1 MVTPIQHHD
10 WLALIEISGP
20 FLAVPVLKEAFPQGL
35 EELDGTKRKRFRQAY
50 EEWREALETDDPQFD
65 ELHAAWIDEVL
76 ARGLELDEDDKG
88 DVLKRADWCAANLS
102 AAMPEHGAML
112 APDLAVIDEQRGS
125 KPLMLIHTYGQDV
138 DLDAALRLD
147 GWAATPADRMVQL
160 CRATGCRLGLVTN
173 GERWMLVDA
182 PVGAVT
188 TFASW
193 YARIWSQE
201 PITLQAF
208 VHLLGVR
215 RFFVDEAEQLP
226 ALFDRSLKY
235 QDEVTDALG
244 EQVRRAVEVLIQSLD
259 KADQDRDRELLRDV
273 KEPELY
279 EAALT
284 VMMRLVFLLSAEERG
299 LLLLGDERYEANYAL
314 STLRMQLRKESEE
327 ILERRWDAWS
337 RLLAIFR
344 AVFGGIEHEN
354 LRLPALGGSLFDPDR
369 FPFLEGRAKGSNW
382 RTDTA
387 KPLPIDNR
395 TVLLLLEAIQQFE
408 GRTLSYRAL
417 DVEQIGYV
425 YEGLLERTVKRTAEV
440 TLELDGTKNAKAPWV
455 KLTDLESARLDGA
468 QRLAELLQER
478 SGSSASRVRN
488 DLAKPVDDT
497 LVDRLLAACHGDTSL
512 RNRIKPFAHL
522 VRTDPWGYPL
532 VYSAGAFIVT
542 TGSDRRETGTHY
554 TPKSL
559 TEAII
564 TETLTPIAYVGP
576 VEGTPREQWVL
587 KSLAEL
593 LDLKICDP
601 AMGSGA
607 FLVQACRWLADRLV
621 EAWSLAEGSGKTVS
635 VDGEVLDSPGTK
647 ELLPRDTE
655 ARTVI
660 ARRLIAERCLYG
672 VDLNPL
678 AVELAKL
685 SIWLVT
691 LAKGRP
697 FGFLDH
703 NLRCGDSLLGIHRL
717 DQLTELSM
725 TPTGK
730 GQQRLFG
737 QNIERAVLEAIE
749 LRQRL
754 RKKPIRDIHDVEA
767 MATLDANARQKLE
780 VPEHIAD
787 AFIGEVFAMG
797 GNGAGLEDGLASLT
811 IQAGQ
816 AVEGDRNALAL
827 MHRRSVASL
836 STDLPADKHSRRPFH
851 WPLEFP
857 EVFARDRAG
866 FDVLVGN
873 PPFKRGK
880 DLSGIFG
887 STYREWLVQQ
897 VASNRRGS
905 ADLVV
910 YFFLRA
916 NQILRESGCFGL
928 LATNT
933 IAEGDTRQVGLE
945 PLLAAGNCIYQAHPN
960 EPWPGAAAV
969 MVSRVHMHKG
979 QWNGPVRLGS
989 ADVPI
994 ISAFLSAINDWSP
1007 KPLAENSGRSYQ
1019 GSNILGLGF
1028 TMSEHDARALIE
1040 QDKRLEDVLFPYMI
1054 GEDLTSSPQQRASRW
1069 VINFWDW
1076 PLDRSASGRWEG
1088 ASEEARAKWL
1098 KELRVPRDFPC
1109 KVAADFPDLLS
1120 IVEETVKPER
1130 AEKKRKQYRDIW
1142 WQFAEKQKALYA
1154 ALGAGK
1160 FLSRELDG
1168 ERSSATPSTHALCQV
1183 MISKYLAIS
1192 MVPTSIVF
1200 SHRLVVF
1207 TVDAETFFSLLQ
1219 SSIHEVW
1226 ARKYGGTLETRMSY
1240 TPSDAFG
1247 TFPFPSKVDAFGAV
1261 GHRFH
1266 ELRNSVMRDR
1276 DIGMTAL
1283 YNQFHQPS
1291 AQSVALTELRD
1302 LQREM
1307 DATVAHAYGWDDL
1320 DLEHGFHEVPY
1331 LPEKDR
1337 VRFTISETA
1346 RVEVL
1351 RRLSELNRQRY
1362 EEEVTAGLHNG
1373 KTTGTGSRKPR
1384 VTSSENKPSRQPSFD
1399 FDGASANDGTYRKAA
1414 EQRASYQASPTHAI
1428 VEYMKAHPGWHA
1440 KSDIVSA
1447 IGITDGQWHAAIA
1460 ELIADNRIER
1470 QGERRGARYRVV
1482 TEGAK
1487 E

>member
-1 MVTPIQHHD
+1 MSNHDLHHD
-10 WLALIEISGP
+10 WLGLIEISGP

-35 EELDGTKRKRFRQAY
+35 EELDGIKRKRLRQAY
-50 EEWREALETDDPQFD
+50 EEWREALETDDPQFP
-65 ELHAAWIDEVL
+65 ELHTAWIDEVL
-76 ARGLELDEDDKG
+76 ARGLEIDEDGKA
-88 DVLKRADWCAANLS
+88 DVLKRADWCAANLR
-102 AAMPEHGAML
+102 AALPEHGVML
-112 APDLAVIDEQRGS
+112 APDLAVIDEQRGT
-125 KPLMLIHTYGQDV
+125 KPLMHIHTYGQDV
-138 DLDAALRLD
+138 DLDATLKQD

-208 VHLLGVR
+208 VHLLGIR

-244 EQVRRAVEVLIQSLD
+244 EQVRRAVEVLIQALD

-273 KEPELY
+273 KEPVLY

-284 VMMRLVFLLSAEERG
+284 VMMRLVFLLAAEERG

-369 FPFLEGRAKGSNW
+369 FPFLEGRAKGSDW

-395 TVLLLLEAIQQFE
+395 TVLLLLEAIQQFQ

-440 TLELDGTKNAKAPWV
+440 TLELGGTKNAKAPWV
-455 KLTDLESARLDGA
+455 RLAELESARLDGA
-468 QRLAELLQER
+468 ERLAELLQER

-497 LVDRLLAACHGDTSL
+497 LADRLLAACHGDTSL

-532 VYSAGAFIVT
+532 VYPAGAFIVT

-554 TPKSL
+554 TPKWL
-559 TEAII
+559 TEAIV
-564 TETLTPIAYVGP
+564 TETLTPIAYGGP
-576 VEGTPREQWVL
+576 AEGTPREQWVL
-587 KSLAEL
+587 KSPAEL

-635 VDGEVLDSPGTK
+635 VDGEVLDAPDTK
-647 ELLPRDTE
+647 EPLPRDTE

-660 ARRLIAERCLYG
+660 ARCLIAERCLYG

-725 TPTGK
+725 VPTGK

-737 QNIERAVLEAIE
+737 QNIQQAVREAIE

-754 RKKPIRDIHDVEA
+754 RAMPIRDIRDVEA
-767 MATLDANARQKLE
+767 MASLDADARRRLE
-780 VPEHIAD
+780 VPECIAD
-787 AFIGEVFAMG
+787 AFIGEVLASG
-797 GNGAGLEDGLASLT
+797 GGTALENALASLA

-816 AVEGDRNALAL
+816 AIDGDRDALAL
-827 MHRRSVASL
+827 MHRRSVVAL
-836 STDLPADKHSRRPFH
+836 SAELPAEKPPRLPLH
-851 WPLEFP
+851 WPLNFP
-857 EVFARDRAG
+857 EVFARDAQG
-866 FDVLVGN
+866 FDAVVGN
-873 PPFKRGK
+873 PPF
-880 DLSGIFG
+880 SGGRLIGRRFG
-887 STYREWLVQQ
+887 SAYQEYLKLVRND
-897 VASNRRGS
+897 VVGS
-905 ADLVV
+905 PDLCV
-910 YFFLRA
+910 YFYLRA
-916 NQILRESGCFGL
+916 FVLLAPKGCFGL
-928 LATNT
+928 LATKSITETGSRVVCLDQIIGAGGIVYRGCSRMAWPGNAAVIVSIAWVARNGWQGQKVLDNRTVPAINGALEEDFQIKRPMKLRALKGLFSQGQDLMGRGGFELTAEERRSMLNNDPRCAEVIIPLFNGQDLNT
-933 IAEGDTRQVGLE
+933 MPKLE
-945 PLLAAGNCIYQAHPN
+945 PY
-960 EPWPGAAAV
+960 
-969 MVSRVHMHKG
+969 
-979 QWNGPVRLGS
+979 
-989 ADVPI
+989 
-994 ISAFLSAINDWSP
+994 
-1007 KPLAENSGRSYQ
+1007 
-1019 GSNILGLGF
+1019 
-1028 TMSEHDARALIE
+1028 
-1040 QDKRLEDVLFPYMI
+1040 
-1054 GEDLTSSPQQRASRW
+1054 RW
-1069 VINFWDW
+1069 VIYFRDWPEERARKYEAAFRRVEELVKPYRESLTGQIHQDCFWKFWD
-1076 PLDRSASGRWEG
+1076 
-1088 ASEEARAKWL
+1088 
-1098 KELRVPRDFPC
+1098 LRPKLMD
-1109 KVAADFPDLLS
+1109 
-1120 IVEETVKPER
+1120 E
-1130 AEKKRKQYRDIW
+1130 
-1142 WQFAEKQKALYA
+1142 
-1154 ALGAGK
+1154 
-1160 FLSRELDG
+1160 LSRRDRILASSR
-1168 ERSSATPSTHALCQV
+1168 RSKHLCFRFVSTSFVMNEATKL
-1183 MISKYLAIS
+1183 Y
-1192 MVPTSIVF
+1192 
-1200 SHRLVVF
+1200 
-1207 TVDAETFFSLLQ
+1207 FFDDFFDFACLQ
-1219 SSIHEVW
+1219 SSLHTVW
-1226 ARKYGGTLETRMSY
+1226 AYWTCGTMGMTTMKYSTSEALETWPMPIVTERDELDHLGGLY
-1240 TPSDAFG
+1240 
-1247 TFPFPSKVDAFGAV
+1247 
-1261 GHRFH
+1261 HR
-1266 ELRNSVMRDR
+1266 LRDEFMADDS
-1276 DIGMTAL
+1276 IGMTQV
-1283 YNQFHQPS
+1283 YNRFHDPLDS
-1291 AQSVALTELRD
+1291 DSRVEAIRELHQEID
-1302 LQREM
+1302 LAITR
-1307 DATVAHAYGWDDL
+1307 AYRWDDL
-1320 DLEHGFHEVPY
+1320 DLGHGFHEVPY
-1331 LPEKDR
+1331 LPENDR
-1337 VRFTISETA
+1337 VRFTISESA
-1346 RVEVL
+1346 RIEVL

-1362 EEEVTAGLHNG
+1362 EEEVARGLHG
-1373 KTTGTGSRKPR
+1373 AKTTGSATRAPRNKRTGHAA
-1384 VTSSENKPSRQPSFD
+1384 TSQPSLD
-1399 FDGASANDGTYRKAA
+1399 FDASPANEGNNLTAA
-1414 EQRASYQASPTHAI
+1414 EPRGQYNAAPVHA
-1428 VEYMKAHPGWHA
+1428 VFEHLKAHSGWRA
-1440 KSDIVSA
+1440 KSDILA
-1447 IGITDGQWHAAIA
+1447 ATGITDGQWNAAIA
-1460 ELIADNRIER
+1460 DLIASGSVER
-1470 QGERRGARYRVV
+1470 HGEKRGARYRVV